1 MGPVAGLLLACLVSA
16 ALAKPGILSGPLIAT
31 LTPAAPVGPDGRV
44 LDTPEV
50 AVAKAEHAAAHL
62 NERLKLADEAARS
75 GGVPSSSQATVTLK
89 QPSLLV
95 AAPASV
101 LVPGA
106 PLGPDGRVVDTPEV
120 AVAKA
125 AHAAAQA
132 NERLSLANEAARSVA
147 ADLNRP
153 LVPLVTNGIVA
164 PAVIQ
169 AATVGPDGR
178 VQDTPEVAAAKAAH
192 AAAQFNERINLA
204 NEAARSSGT
213 IVTAAPAVAVPLV
226 TSNAVVVP
234 AAPIGPDGRVQDTQ
248 EVAVAKAAHANAHL
262 NEKLNLANEAAK
274 SADVLAVAGP
284 ALAYG
289 RLVY

>member
-75 GGVPSSSQATVTLK
+75 GGVPSSSQATVTIK

-147 ADLNRP
+147 ADLNR
-153 LVPLVTNGIVA
+153 
-164 PAVIQ
+164 
-169 AATVGPDGR
+169 
-178 VQDTPEVAAAKAAH
+178 
-192 AAAQFNERINLA
+192 
-204 NEAARSSGT
+204 
-213 IVTAAPAVAVPLV
+213 
-226 TSNAVVVP
+226 
-234 AAPIGPDGRVQDTQ
+234 
-248 EVAVAKAAHANAHL
+248 
-262 NEKLNLANEAAK
+262 
-274 SADVLAVAGP
+274 
-284 ALAYG
+284 
-289 RLVY
+289 

>member
-1 MGPVAGLLLACLVSA
+1 MGPVAGLLFAGLVST
-16 ALAKPGILSGPLIAT
+16 ALAKPGILSAPLIAT
-31 LTPAAPVGPDGRV
+31 LTPTAPVGPDGRV

-62 NERLKLADEAARS
+62 NERLKLADEAVR
-75 GGVPSSSQATVTLK
+75 SSSAGLQAIVK
-89 QPSLLV
+89 QSSLVV
-95 AAPASV
+95 ATPNI

-132 NERLSLANEAARSVA
+132 NERFNLANEAARSVA

-153 LVPLVTNGIVA
+153 LVPLVTNGLVA
-164 PAVIQ
+164 QQVVQP
-169 AATVGPDGR
+169 ATVGPDGR

-204 NEAARSSGT
+204 NEAVRSSGT
-213 IVTAAPAVAVPLV
+213 IVTSSPTVTVPLV
-226 TSNAVVVP
+226 AANTVVVP
-234 AAPIGPDGRVQDTQ
+234 GAPIGPDGRVQDTP
-248 EVAVAKAAHANAHL
+248 EVAVAKAAHVSAHL
-262 NEKLNLANEAAK
+262 NEKLNLATEAAK

>member
-1 MGPVAGLLLACLVSA
+1 MGPVAGLLLAGLVSSV
-16 ALAKPGILSGPLIAT
+16 LAKPGILSAPLIAT
-31 LTPAAPVGPDGRV
+31 LTPSAPVGPDGRV

-75 GGVPSSSQATVTLK
+75 SSAGLQAIVKQSSLVVATPSILVPS
-89 QPSLLV
+89 
-95 AAPASV
+95 
-101 LVPGA
+101 A

-132 NERLSLANEAARSVA
+132 NERFNLANEAARSVA

-153 LVPLVTNGIVA
+153 LVPLVANGLVTQQVVQ
-164 PAVIQ
+164 P
-169 AATVGPDGR
+169 ATVGPDGR
-178 VQDTPEVAAAKAAH
+178 LQDTPEVAAAKAAH

-213 IVTAAPAVAVPLV
+213 IVTSAPTVTVPLV
-226 TSNAVVVP
+226 ANTVVVP
-234 AAPIGPDGRVQDTQ
+234 GAPIGPDGRVQDTP
-248 EVAVAKAAHANAHL
+248 EVAVAKAAHVSAHL
-262 NEKLNLANEAAK
+262 NEKLNLATEAAK

>member
-1 MGPVAGLLLACLVSA
+1 MGPVAGLLLAGLVST

-75 GGVPSSSQATVTLK
+75 AGPSSQATVTLK
-89 QPSLLV
+89 QSSLLV
-95 AAPASV
+95 AAPSV

-132 NERLSLANEAARSVA
+132 NERLNLANEAARSVA
-147 ADLNRP
+147 ADLNR
-153 LVPLVTNGIVA
+153 
-164 PAVIQ
+164 
-169 AATVGPDGR
+169 
-178 VQDTPEVAAAKAAH
+178 
-192 AAAQFNERINLA
+192 
-204 NEAARSSGT
+204 
-213 IVTAAPAVAVPLV
+213 
-226 TSNAVVVP
+226 
-234 AAPIGPDGRVQDTQ
+234 
-248 EVAVAKAAHANAHL
+248 
-262 NEKLNLANEAAK
+262 
-274 SADVLAVAGP
+274 
-284 ALAYG
+284 
-289 RLVY
+289 

>member
-1 MGPVAGLLLACLVSA
+1 MGPVAGLLLAGLVSV
-16 ALAKPGILSGPLIAT
+16 ALAKPGILSTPLIAT
-31 LTPAAPVGPDGRV
+31 LTPAASVGPDGRV

-50 AVAKAEHAAAHL
+50 AVAKAEHAAAQL

-75 GGVPSSSQATVTLK
+75 SGSLQPIVKQSSIV
-89 QPSLLV
+89 V
-95 AAPASV
+95 AAPGV

-106 PLGPDGRVVDTPEV
+106 PIGPDGRVVDTPEV

-125 AHAAAQA
+125 AHAAAQVH
-132 NERLSLANEAARSVA
+132 ERVNLANEAARSIA
-147 ADLNRP
+147 ADLTRP
-153 LVPLVTNGIVA
+153 LVPLVANGIVA
-164 PAVIQ
+164 TP

-178 VQDTPEVAAAKAAH
+178 IRDTPEVAAAKAAH
-192 AAAQFNERINLA
+192 AAAQLNERINLA
-204 NEAARSSGT
+204 NEAVRSSGT
-213 IVTAAPAVAVPLV
+213 IVSAAPATVTVPLV
-226 TSNAVVVP
+226 TSNTVVVP
-234 AAPIGPDGRVQDTQ
+234 GAPIGPDGRVQDTP
-248 EVAVAKAAHANAHL
+248 EVAVAKAAHVNAHL

>member
-1 MGPVAGLLLACLVSA
+1 M
-16 ALAKPGILSGPLIAT
+16 
-31 LTPAAPVGPDGRV
+31 
-44 LDTPEV
+44 
-50 AVAKAEHAAAHL
+50 
-62 NERLKLADEAARS
+62 
-75 GGVPSSSQATVTLK
+75 
-89 QPSLLV
+89 
-95 AAPASV
+95 
-101 LVPGA
+101 
-106 PLGPDGRVVDTPEV
+106 
-120 AVAKA
+120 
-125 AHAAAQA
+125 
-132 NERLSLANEAARSVA
+132 
-147 ADLNRP
+147 
-153 LVPLVTNGIVA
+153 
-164 PAVIQ
+164 IQ

-204 NEAARSSGT
+204 NEAARSGGT

-226 TSNAVVVP
+226 ASNAVVVP

-289 RLVY
+289 RLVYWLNRYRFWHVHRLLLELLTLGVGNHEILSFEKAREAFIIIHIK

>member
-1 MGPVAGLLLACLVSA
+1 MGPVSGLLLAGLVSA
-16 ALAKPGILSGPLIAT
+16 ALAKPGLLSAPLIAT

-75 GGVPSSSQATVTLK
+75 GAGLQQVQVKRS
-89 QPSLLV
+89 SLLI
-95 AAPASV
+95 AAPNV

-106 PLGPDGRVVDTPEV
+106 PIGPDGRVVDTPEV

-125 AHAAAQA
+125 AHAAAQV
-132 NERLSLANEAARSVA
+132 NERINLANEAVRSVA

-153 LVPLVTNGIVA
+153 LVPLVASSIVA
-164 PAVIQ
+164 PVVQ

-178 VQDTPEVAAAKAAH
+178 VQDTLEVAAAKAAH
-192 AAAQFNERINLA
+192 AAAQINERINLA
-204 NEAARSSGT
+204 NEAVRSSGT
-213 IVTAAPAVAVPLV
+213 IVAAAPATVTVPLV
-226 TSNAVVVP
+226 ASNAVVVP
-234 AAPIGPDGRVQDTQ
+234 GAPIGPDGRVQDTA
-248 EVAVAKAAHANAHL
+248 EVTVAKVAHATAHL
-262 NEKLNLANEAAK
+262 NEKLNLATEAAK

>member
-1 MGPVAGLLLACLVSA
+1 MGPVGLVFVASISV
-16 ALAKPGILSGPLIAT
+16 ALAKPGILSAPLIAT

-62 NERLKLADEAARS
+62 NERLNLANEAVRS
-75 GGVPSSSQATVTLK
+75 SVSLQTVVNPGSLVVTG
-89 QPSLLV
+89 PSL
-95 AAPASV
+95 

-106 PLGPDGRVVDTPEV
+106 PLGPDGRVVDTQEV

-125 AHAAAQA
+125 AHAVAQA
-132 NERLSLANEAARSVA
+132 NERISLANEAARSVA
-147 ADLNRP
+147 VDLNRP
-153 LVPLVTNGIVA
+153 LVPIVTNGLVT
-164 PAVIQ
+164 PVVPG
-169 AATVGPDGR
+169 ATVGPDGR

-192 AAAQFNERINLA
+192 AVAQINERINLA
-204 NEAARSSGT
+204 NEAVRSSGT
-213 IVTAAPAVAVPLV
+213 LVAAAPAVTVPLV
-226 TSNAVVVP
+226 ATNAVVVSG
-234 AAPIGPDGRVQDTQ
+234 APIGPDGRVLDTP
-248 EVAVAKAAHANAHL
+248 EVAVAKAAHASAHL
-262 NEKLNLANEAAK
+262 NEKLNLVNEATK

>member
-1 MGPVAGLLLACLVSA
+1 MGPVAGLLLAYLVSA

-147 ADLNRP
+147 ADLNR
-153 LVPLVTNGIVA
+153 
-164 PAVIQ
+164 
-169 AATVGPDGR
+169 
-178 VQDTPEVAAAKAAH
+178 
-192 AAAQFNERINLA
+192 
-204 NEAARSSGT
+204 
-213 IVTAAPAVAVPLV
+213 
-226 TSNAVVVP
+226 
-234 AAPIGPDGRVQDTQ
+234 
-248 EVAVAKAAHANAHL
+248 
-262 NEKLNLANEAAK
+262 
-274 SADVLAVAGP
+274 
-284 ALAYG
+284 
-289 RLVY
+289 